1 MFTILKSVYIL
12 LIFKLFIM
20 KSIKYFE
27 KVKFNT
33 VVKKENLTKI
43 SGGNSNIDVVLNLSR

>member
-1 MFTILKSVYIL
+1 
-12 LIFKLFIM
+12 M